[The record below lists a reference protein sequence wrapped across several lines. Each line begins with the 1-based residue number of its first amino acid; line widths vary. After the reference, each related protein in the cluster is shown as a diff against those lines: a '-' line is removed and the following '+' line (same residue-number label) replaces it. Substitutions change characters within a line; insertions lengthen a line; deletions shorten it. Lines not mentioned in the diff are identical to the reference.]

1 MASTPSRRR
10 TCRAPCTRGSA
21 TGTRWRRTSTS
32 RSSTASRAANVSAA
46 TSSAR
51 LSPWTRPWTS
61 PPRKRATRS
70 GDRSFGRSR
79 RAARP
84 APGSMEAPQLG
95 RYVIQSELGR
105 GAMGVV
111 YKATD
116 SVLQRTVAVK
126 TVNMALES
134 TGIGNYEARFY
145 QEARAAG
152 SLNHANIVTV
162 YDVGKAG
169 DIAYMAM
176 EFIEG
181 VELRTM
187 IGEGRSL
194 PVAQA
199 ISIGAQVA
207 EGLGYAHQHG
217 VVHRDI
223 KPANIMVVANGP
235 VKITDFGIARMRA
248 SGELT
253 QTGMM
258 LGSPKYMSPEQ
269 VIGKRADYRSDI
281 FSLGIILYEMLCGN
295 VPFNGENVTAL
306 MYQIVNFAPPAP
318 SAVNH
323 AVPELLDY
331 IVAKMLAKPL
341 EERYQG
347 AQELAQDLR
356 ECERQLAAPPGSTV
370 PPRPTGL
377 ASGPQPE
384 LVDTR
389 AHDVVMAQTL
399 NRTRD
404 KDKTPEDPTTPPAR
418 GLSHSFDSLEATQR
432 LAVLTGAAWGLRAG
446 CSSRRAQWQ
455 GWRSPRWRSRRYS
468 DRPPRGCCPWACPI
482 CRFTRASMRCRPFSS
497 SSLALSPQAFRHS
510 PPGTCAPAKGSRP
523 DCNACATTLSSPAWP
538 RCWSPTTR
546 ISSWSR
552 GRRWRCPRSFSSQ
565 AITGTPRFGAPATCI
580 SSLRTSGQ
588 SRSCCASARCR
599 RAPATTRS
607 TQCVGSSSRRAGR
620 RSLSCLRSPASAPR
634 PASCPCM
641 CGCPRRTRRRL
652 RRSRR

>member
-1 MASTPSRRR
+1 
-10 TCRAPCTRGSA
+10 
-21 TGTRWRRTSTS
+21 
-32 RSSTASRAANVSAA
+32 
-46 TSSAR
+46 
-51 LSPWTRPWTS
+51 
-61 PPRKRATRS
+61 
-70 GDRSFGRSR
+70 
-79 RAARP
+79 
-84 APGSMEAPQLG
+84 
-95 RYVIQSELGR
+95 
-105 GAMGVV
+105 
-111 YKATD
+111 
-116 SVLQRTVAVK
+116 
-126 TVNMALES
+126 
-134 TGIGNYEARFY
+134 
-145 QEARAAG
+145 
-152 SLNHANIVTV
+152 
-162 YDVGKAG
+162 
-169 DIAYMAM
+169 
-176 EFIEG
+176 
-181 VELRTM
+181 
-187 IGEGRSL
+187 
-194 PVAQA
+194 
-199 ISIGAQVA
+199 
-207 EGLGYAHQHG
+207 
-217 VVHRDI
+217 VHRDI

-341 EERYQG
+341 EERYQR

-432 LAVLTGAAWGLRAG
+432 LAVLTGAAGLPGANTLPGSTVESQSATQAIGSLPPPPRI
-446 CSSRRAQWQ
+446 
-455 GWRSPRWRSRRYS
+455 GWRRRDWLLVGGAAVLGLIVARAVMKRD
-468 DRPPRGCCPWACPI
+468 DR
-482 CRFTRASMRCRPFSS
+482 
-497 SSLALSPQAFRHS
+497 
-510 PPGTCAPAKGSRP
+510 
-523 DCNACATTLSSPAWP
+523 
-538 RCWSPTTR
+538 
-546 ISSWSR
+546 
-552 GRRWRCPRSFSSQ
+552 
-565 AITGTPRFGAPATCI
+565 
-580 SSLRTSGQ
+580 
-588 SRSCCASARCR
+588 
-599 RAPATTRS
+599 
-607 TQCVGSSSRRAGR
+607 
-620 RSLSCLRSPASAPR
+620 
-634 PASCPCM
+634 
-641 CGCPRRTRRRL
+641 
-652 RRSRR
+652 